1 MMVQRKQNKV
11 YPFRQLKLMLRD
23 YINNDKVLVNGSR
36 CWDVD
41 IKAKVIII
49 SALDHN
55 NELETYRYTPNNMV
69 SCETM
74 HACGNEYL
82 KITVYITKKEEDTMR
97 KVYFTDIY
105 TIYEKS

>member
-1 MMVQRKQNKV
+1 
-11 YPFRQLKLMLRD
+11 MLRD
-23 YINNDKVLVNGSR
+23 YINNNKVLVNGAR

-41 IKAKVIII
+41 IKAKVIVI
-49 SALDHN
+49 SALDNN
-55 NELETYRYTPNNMV
+55 NELEIYRYTPNNMV

-97 KVYFTDIY
+97 KVYFTDLY
-105 TIYEKS
+105 TIYEKN